1 MIDVSG
7 AGLAI
12 AFAAGIVSFASPCVL
27 PLIPG
32 YVSYVSGGLRGQEE
46 QVGARQAL
54 WPALWFVFGFTTVF
68 VALGLSA
75 QALGGVLQRYS
86 IEANYIGGGLVILF
100 GLVLTGIVK
109 LPALAGDYR
118 WRGPDAIT
126 GPGSA
131 YLLGIAFAFGWTPCI
146 GPILGA
152 VLTVSAASATVAGGV
167 SLLAVYSLGL
177 GVPFVLAA
185 LFTDELAARLKAM
198 GRLGCVLQI
207 LAGGL
212 MVLMGIAMIT
222 GQLTVIAY
230 WLLDVFPILANI
242 G

>member
-146 GPILGA
+146 GPVLASILVVTATSSASGALLLGA
-152 VLTVSAASATVAGGV
+152 YG
-167 SLLAVYSLGL
+167 LGL
-177 GVPFVLAA
+177 GVPFLLTA
-185 LFTDELAARLKAM
+185 LFIGRASAWLTRLRWTGRALNLGAGAIMIGM
-198 GRLGCVLQI
+198 GVL
-207 LAGGL
+207 
-212 MVLMGIAMIT
+212 MIT
-222 GQLTVIAY
+222 GQMHVIAIY
-230 WLLDVFPILANI
+230 LLETFPALGRI